1 VAHEGRRVIRAS
13 LVILFVA
20 AAAVAALALTGDA
33 GHASVVWLGWRA
45 DMTAAVMVLI
55 VLFGALLTTIFW
67 RTLLWILA
75 APQRTARTRAEARR
89 RQANEALT
97 RGFLAA
103 AAGDGSEARRLAQ
116 KAADL
121 ADETPGLVRVLAAQ
135 AAEAAGDVT
144 ATRAAYSAMLGFPE
158 MRLAGHKGLM
168 QLSLA
173 LGERET
179 ALRHAQEAFS
189 ETRSAR
195 WAWRALLE
203 NRLAAAEWSAGLELV
218 KNALDRK
225 IVPPV
230 TAERA
235 RAALLAALAAQL
247 EGSADAK
254 ARGQAQDSAVEA
266 AKLQP
271 GFAPGV
277 VMAARL
283 LAADGK
289 LGRATA
295 TLENAWKTAPHP
307 ALWLAFRDLKTN
319 ETPAERARRLTDLAA
334 QNPDHRE
341 SRILN
346 VERALIAGDAAGARS
361 AMGTLGEEPV
371 TARIAGLRARVAYAC
386 GQPDEAR
393 LWLSQGV
400 NAPQEPDWSDLD
412 PEGRAFAY
420 QASDWARLVMT
431 FAETGELIHPR
442 HERRERGLNAL
453 PELAIA
459 YADAAPFLSVDGRE
473 PQPYPLDDHSYDDD
487 DLTTSDPA
495 PAPARRGSGR
505 GLGRG
510 RLASAP
516 RAAK

>member
-1 VAHEGRRVIRAS
+1 MIRAS
-13 LVILFVA
+13 LVILLVGV
-20 AAAVAALALTGDA
+20 VAALALAFAGDA
-33 GHASVVWLGWRA
+33 GHASVTWLGWRA
-45 DMTAAVMVLI
+45 DTSASAAVVI
-55 VLFGALLTTIFW
+55 VLFGALGVTVFW

-75 APQRTARTRAEARR
+75 APQRAERARAENRR
-89 RQANEALT
+89 RQANETLT

-121 ADETPGLVRVLAAQ
+121 AEETPGLVRVLAAQ

-144 ATRAAYSAMLGFPE
+144 AAQAAYAAMLGFPE

-168 QLSLA
+168 HLA
-173 LGERET
+173 QAQGERET
-179 ALRHAQEAFS
+179 ALRHAQEAFG

-203 NRLAAAEWSAGLELV
+203 ARLDAGEWSAGLELV

-230 TAERA
+230 VAERA

-247 EGSADAK
+247 EASTEPKG
-254 ARGQAQDSAVEA
+254 RGQALDSAVEA

-283 LAADGK
+283 LAAEGK
-289 LGRATA
+289 VGRAAA
-295 TLENAWKTAPHP
+295 TLETAWKTAPHP

-319 ETPAERARRLTDLAA
+319 ETPRERGLRLMDLAI
-334 QNPDHRE
+334 QNPNHRE

-346 VERALIAGDAAGARS
+346 VERALIAGDTAGARE
-361 AMGTLGEEPV
+361 AMAALEAEPL
-371 TARIAGLRARVAYAC
+371 TARIAGLRARVAFAS

-393 LWLSQGV
+393 LWL
-400 NAPQEPDWSDLD
+400 D
-412 PEGRAFAY
+412 RK
-420 QASDWARLVMT
+420 
-431 FAETGELIHPR
+431 
-442 HERRERGLNAL
+442 
-453 PELAIA
+453 
-459 YADAAPFLSVDGRE
+459 SVV
-473 PQPYPLDDHSYDDD
+473 
-487 DLTTSDPA
+487 
-495 PAPARRGSGR
+495 
-505 GLGRG
+505 
-510 RLASAP
+510 
-516 RAAK
+516 

>member
-1 VAHEGRRVIRAS
+1 MIRAS
-13 LVILFVA
+13 LAILFVA
-20 AAAVAALALTGDA
+20 AVAVAALALTGDA
-33 GHASVVWLGWRA
+33 GRASVQWLGWRA
-45 DMTAAVMVLI
+45 DMTAAVAVLI
-55 VLFGALLTTIFW
+55 VLFGALLTTVFW
-67 RTLLWILA
+67 RTLLWVLA
-75 APQRTARTRAEARR
+75 APRRAERARAETRR

-116 KAADL
+116 KAAEL
-121 ADETPGLVRVLAAQ
+121 ADETPGLVRILAAQ

-144 ATRAAYSAMLGFPE
+144 AAQAAYAAMLGFPD
-158 MRLAGHKGLM
+158 MRLAGHRGLM
-168 QLSLA
+168 QLALA
-173 LGERET
+173 QGERET
-179 ALRHAQEAFS
+179 ALLHAQEAFS

-203 NRLAAAEWSAGLELV
+203 SRLGAGEWSAGLELV
-218 KNALDRK
+218 KNAADRK

-247 EGSADAK
+247 EHSAAPK
-254 ARGQAQDSAVEA
+254 ARGQALESALEA

-283 LAADGK
+283 LADDGK

-295 TLENAWKTAPHP
+295 VLENAWKVAPHP

-319 ETPAERARRLTDLAA
+319 ETPAERGRRLAELAA
-334 QNPDHRE
+334 QNPNHRE
-341 SRILN
+341 SRILD
-346 VERALIAGDAAGARS
+346 VERALVIGDAAGARLALS
-361 AMGTLGEEPV
+361 ALDDEPV
-371 TARIAGLRARVAYAC
+371 TARIAGLRARVAYAG

-393 LWLSQGV
+393 LWLAQGM

-420 QASDWARLVMT
+420 QAADWARLVLT
-431 FAETGELIHPR
+431 YGETGELIHPR
-442 HERRERGLNAL
+442 HERREKAFNEL
-453 PELAIA
+453 PELPIA
-459 YADAAPFLSVDGRE
+459 YADAAAFLGPDGGA
-473 PQPYPLDDHSYDDD
+473 PVLYPLDEEGYEDEE
-487 DLTTSDPA
+487 TAVAEPA
-495 PAPARRGSGR
+495 PTPGRRRRGAS
-505 GLGRG
+505 